1 MDHKH
6 YIGPEWPFG
15 PGSQDRPWPKTP
27 SPRPPVGGWL
37 VPLVYLLPLTTGVG
51 IPVGIAATFI
61 WPEALGYA
69 AGLAMVSVVVSM
81 AAGMVSLVKS

>member
-1 MDHKH
+1 
-6 YIGPEWPFG
+6 
-15 PGSQDRPWPKTP
+15 
-27 SPRPPVGGWL
+27 L
-37 VPLVYLLPLTTGVG
+37 VPLVYLLPLVVGVG